1 MTSLK
6 KSEKSFAEVI
16 FLFSLIARKWCTKQ
30 QQEARKLGV
39 VILLALVYVVGIAGI
54 AAMKKIQPEDKIYPI
69 WVVFVCVV
77 VTCFVIWHVS

>member
-1 MTSLK
+1 M
-6 KSEKSFAEVI
+6 
-16 FLFSLIARKWCTKQ
+16 
-30 QQEARKLGV
+30 GV

-54 AAMKKIQPEDKIYPI
+54 AAMKKIQPEDKICPI